1 MFTAFL
7 TPTVIRA
14 LIKNA
19 PDIVVAARELAAYMG
34 NKISEHEQ
42 ESGAENSDDPN
53 LVREQM
59 ESLGQRVDEL
69 ELDESRQAELIS
81 EMAVHQQE
89 ISLGLRLLSNRVSLL
104 IWLVSAA
111 LVAALVALIIGLIS
125 IST

>member
-42 ESGAENSDDPN
+42 ESSAENSDDPN

>member
-34 NKISEHEQ
+34 NKISEHDQ
-42 ESGAENSDDPN
+42 ESSAENSDDPN

>member
-34 NKISEHEQ
+34 NKISEHDQ
-42 ESGAENSDDPN
+42 ESSAENSDDPN

-111 LVAALVALIIGLIS
+111 LIAALVALIIGLIS